1 MKATNPFDTAITV
14 RKGMSA
20 ATRAAAIE
28 LTDTLDL
35 CWAAA
40 QAVFEKQ
47 AKPEHAIALLPM
59 FMERSD
65 AKRRQQEAELMKHTA
80 RASTPPSTRRR
91 KTRGQRQA
99 DLCSEQ
105 RGLVH
110 KKRGF
115 ERLDVA
121 QRLQSGEEVGATHWR
136 PPALPAAGLDRR
148 WRRRK
153 GTSAHPTRHRA
164 SGLRT

>member
-20 ATRAAAIE
+20 TTRAAAIE

-47 AKPEHAIALLPM
+47 AKPEHALALLPM

-65 AKRRQQEAELMKHTA
+65 AKRRQQEAELMTHTA
-80 RASTPPSTRRR
+80 RAPTSAANRRR
-91 KTRGQRQA
+91 NNQG
-99 DLCSEQ
+99 
-105 RGLVH
+105 
-110 KKRGF
+110 
-115 ERLDVA
+115 
-121 QRLQSGEEVGATHWR
+121 
-136 PPALPAAGLDRR
+136 
-148 WRRRK
+148 
-153 GTSAHPTRHRA
+153 PTA
-164 SGLRT
+164 S